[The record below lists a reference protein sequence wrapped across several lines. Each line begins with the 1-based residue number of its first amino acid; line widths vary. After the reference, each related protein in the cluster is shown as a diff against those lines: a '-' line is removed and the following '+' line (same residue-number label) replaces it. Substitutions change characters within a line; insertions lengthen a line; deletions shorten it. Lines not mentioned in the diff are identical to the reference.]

1 MFPSKGYFRNA
12 VCPFYQHGLCHR
24 PYCHFKH
31 AKEEQQINEKQR
43 VNKEHKVIKEDCS
56 PQFHKEGTD
65 DVNKPL
71 TSVLNEHNYE
81 DDDNDEVMK
90 IVKNISPSKLFA
102 YAQRKQEERELQKT
116 LAEIDEENKIKK
128 NSLTEAFY
136 NKTLNYDKKVNC
148 LEDITQTL
156 IQIPTKKVC
165 ECDDPDCSGFVD
177 DHSSGLKTDSSSFLK
192 NMDNKNEN
200 TIISKSIKKLSD
212 VSFFAT
218 EEIQDLKKRKRKS
231 NAEKSES
238 SSFKKKLLDGKF
250 DSESEQKDDFNLT
263 SNIPQNFV
271 KNKRIAHSKTEV
283 SKSGALIST
292 NVTKISPS
300 AALISTT
307 KISPSI
313 TTSAIDV
320 DKYTAETGIY
330 LGKKR
335 QAHVSVV
342 PVINSESFTRP
353 KLKVEY
359 GSKIAHNLRQLYLN
373 KIIDEFIPKCQSE
386 ADACEKGFAEE
397 ATAYQRSNR
406 KQTYLN
412 LCANIVKK
420 IRSLPAYVPPDTEEN
435 LNTSKTETN
444 RLMTSSITG
453 YQKLNQ
459 KIYTALPKKI
469 IKPVSPA
476 LVIAGSTA
484 KVTDI
489 SQRRLSSEPIE
500 LNEDTFY
507 TYLQDYL
514 LSDGQLWENK
524 YPLID
529 PNNDKMAI
537 IKDYSPLPR
546 NSLKRQCCRC
556 GKDYFMNAKGKYITK
571 EECNFHW
578 GKLRRVKEK
587 GLFSTQYSCCQSS
600 ESGKP
605 CSFSRLHVCD
615 KMTPLNEFVSTRN
628 CINVDAKQKVLA
640 LDCEMCYT
648 TQGLEL
654 TRLTIVD
661 FQLQPMIDLYVKPT
675 NPIVDY
681 NTRFSG
687 VTKEHLQNITT
698 TLEDIQDI
706 LLDILHKDTI
716 LLGHS
721 LESDLFALKMIHKK
735 VVDTSIVFP
744 HRLGHPFKRALRNLM
759 ADHLQKIIQN
769 GEAGHDSS
777 EDARACMEL
786 MKYKFKEDMKKKN
799 RSAISLPSFYSSKS
813 I

>member
-1 MFPSKGYFRNA
+1 MDFAPILLLYLQYEWIVLYLLTISMFVVGFIVFIILLWLPA
-12 VCPFYQHGLCHR
+12 
-24 PYCHFKH
+24 PYGRYSQTGKLLSL
-31 AKEEQQINEKQR
+31 A
-43 VNKEHKVIKEDCS
+43 
-56 PQFHKEGTD
+56 
-65 DVNKPL
+65 
-71 TSVLNEHNYE
+71 
-81 DDDNDEVMK
+81 
-90 IVKNISPSKLFA
+90 ISPRLGWFLQESPAFFVPVFFIGSSYLDIIEYNFSITQLIVLGCFVLHYFIRTFYYSYNIVGGKPTPLYTMLLAFLFCCVNGYIQSRGIMLSKNDHEDNFIRILCGLFMFSAGLIINLQSDSILRNLRKPGETGYKIPKGGLFNFVSCANYTGEILEWIGFAIAAWNWYSFAFA
-102 YAQRKQEERELQKT
+102 Y
-116 LAEIDEENKIKK
+116 
-128 NSLTEAFY
+128 F
-136 NKTLNYDKKVNC
+136 
-148 LEDITQTL
+148 
-156 IQIPTKKVC
+156 
-165 ECDDPDCSGFVD
+165 
-177 DHSSGLKTDSSSFLK
+177 
-192 NMDNKNEN
+192 
-200 TIISKSIKKLSD
+200 TI
-212 VSFFAT
+212 A
-218 EEIQDLKKRKRKS
+218 
-231 NAEKSES
+231 
-238 SSFKKKLLDGKF
+238 
-250 DSESEQKDDFNLT
+250 NLV
-263 SNIPQNFV
+263 P
-271 KNKRIAHSKTEV
+271 R
-283 SKSGALIST
+283 ALHHH
-292 NVTKISPS
+292 
-300 AALISTT
+300 
-307 KISPSI
+307 
-313 TTSAIDV
+313 
-320 DKYTAETGIY
+320 
-330 LGKKR
+330 R
-335 QAHVSVV
+335 
-342 PVINSESFTRP
+342 F
-353 KLKVEY
+353 
-359 GSKIAHNLRQLYLN
+359 YLN
-373 KIIDEFIPKCQSE
+373 KFDDYPKHRR
-386 ADACEKGFAEE
+386 AVLPFVGFAEE